1 MSKAIC
7 PGQDT
12 RYWKA
17 GDIFYIPCNECG
29 KMIEFFKD
37 DVSRKCPN
45 CGNRIQ
51 NPKISLGCAQWCQHA
66 KKCLGY
72 DPTELGIDINKDEN
86 ELSICGDMINLI
98 TLRFGPGS
106 DILKNA
112 EIALEKA
119 MEILKNE
126 TADPKIVTTSVLLY
140 EVDFERSSKS
150 DIKLKDEKNDDTL
163 PIAKSIMREVDIDNS
178 TIDLIV
184 EIINACHKGDKID
197 SPEFRVVSEACN
209 FIKEQY

>member
-72 DPTELGIDINKDEN
+72 DPAELGIDINKDEN
-86 ELSICGDMINLI
+86 ELSICGDIINLI

-112 EIALEKA
+112 EIALE
-119 MEILKNE
+119 
-126 TADPKIVTTSVLLY
+126 LY
-140 EVDFERSSKS
+140 
-150 DIKLKDEKNDDTL
+150 N
-163 PIAKSIMREVDIDNS
+163 SIRW
-178 TIDLIV
+178 
-184 EIINACHKGDKID
+184 
-197 SPEFRVVSEACN
+197 
-209 FIKEQY
+209 